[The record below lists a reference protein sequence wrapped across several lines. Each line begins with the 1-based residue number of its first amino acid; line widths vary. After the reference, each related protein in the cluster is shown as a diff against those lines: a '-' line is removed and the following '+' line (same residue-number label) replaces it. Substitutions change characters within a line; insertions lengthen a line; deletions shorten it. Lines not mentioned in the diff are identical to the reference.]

1 MRNHAGWKLCLAIF
15 MVSSAAKAADMG
27 GNYKT
32 MNLSLPIIAFG
43 GESVTKAEWN
53 LRGNGSLGIEL
64 NMMGESELYS
74 DKEIEEKNGDS
85 LMMKASQVAIL
96 YSQYSKPKS
105 LSGGY
110 WTVGIGYRQVQG
122 YWDQT
127 PTANQDIQGASLNA
141 DGKVRHS
148 LEGSGPTGQV
158 RTGYRYVAE
167 SIPFSVGA
175 YIGVRHFQSTM
186 KDKAES
192 GTVTTTA
199 EDLTSLQRRMMSH
212 LEPGIELGLAF

>member
-1 MRNHAGWKLCLAIF
+1 MREHAGWKLCLAIF
-15 MVSSAAKAADMG
+15 MVSSAVHAAPAS

-32 MNLSLPIIAFG
+32 MNLTLPLIAFG

-53 LRGNGSLGIEL
+53 LRGNGSLGLEL
-64 NMMGESELYS
+64 NMMSEGEMYS

-96 YSQYSKPKS
+96 YSQYSNPKS

-110 WTVGIGYRQVQG
+110 WTVGVGYRQVKG
-122 YWDQT
+122 TWDQT
-127 PTANQDIQGASLNA
+127 PTPNQDIQGASLNT
-141 DGKVRHS
+141 DGKVRHA
-148 LEGSGPTGQV
+148 LTGTGPTAQV

-175 YIGVRHFQSTM
+175 YIGIRHFQATM
-186 KDKAES
+186 KDAEES
-192 GTVTTTA
+192 GTVTSTA
-199 EDLTSLQRRMMSH
+199 EELTSLQRRMMSH

>member
-15 MVSSAAKAADMG
+15 MVSSAAHAAD
-27 GNYKT
+27 NNKS
-32 MNLSLPIIAFG
+32 MNLTLPLIAFG

-53 LRGNGSLGIEL
+53 LRGHGSLGLEL
-64 NMMGESELYS
+64 NMMGESEMYS

-85 LMMKASQVAIL
+85 LMMKGSQVALL

-110 WTVGIGYRQVQG
+110 WTIGLGYRQVKG

-148 LEGSGPTGQV
+148 LSGAGPTAQV

-167 SIPFSVGA
+167 SIPLSVGA
-175 YIGVRHFQSTM
+175 YIGLRHFQSTM
-186 KDKAES
+186 KDAEAS

>member
-1 MRNHAGWKLCLAIF
+1 MRKHAGWKLCLSIF
-15 MVSSAAKAADMG
+15 MVSSAAHAAD
-27 GNYKT
+27 NYKT

-53 LRGNGSLGIEL
+53 LRGYGSLGLEL
-64 NMMGESELYS
+64 NMMGESEMYS

-85 LMMKASQVAIL
+85 LMMKASQVALL
-96 YSQYSKPKS
+96 YSQYSNPKR

-110 WTVGIGYRQVQG
+110 WSIGFGYRQVKG

-127 PTANQDIQGASLNA
+127 PVADQDIQGASLNA
-141 DGKVRHS
+141 DGKVRHA
-148 LEGSGPTGQV
+148 LEGSGPTAQV

-175 YIGVRHFQSTM
+175 YIGIRHFQSTM
-186 KDKAES
+186 KDAEET
-192 GTVTTTA
+192 GTVLTNP